1 MDLVFILVA
10 NEEGLSMA
18 DAGAAPGEDFASY
31 SSAAMETAQHMVQ
44 SGDLK
49 KLICSA
55 LVLKGGQML
64 IMHEAN
70 IGGEQIYL
78 TILCNK
84 VPNGV
89 QKLIRACVK
98 CVSNTLLGHNDSR
111 YHGK

>member
-1 MDLVFILVA
+1 
-10 NEEGLSMA
+10 MA
-18 DAGAAPGEDFASY
+18 DAGAAPDEDFASY
-31 SSAAMETAQHMVQ
+31 VSSAMETARHMVAC
-44 SGDLK
+44 GDLK
-49 KLICSA
+49 KMICNA

-70 IGGEQIYL
+70 IGGEPIYL
-78 TILCNK
+78 AILCNK

-98 CVSNTLLGHNDSR
+98 CVSNTLLGHHDSR